1 MTKTINGEDMQRLET
16 KKKFREDLEKLR
28 KQEVPEEVRNF
39 LTLLENIKKD
49 PAALQSLRD
58 EIVKNYGQ

>member
-1 MTKTINGEDMQRLET
+1 MTKTINGEDMQRLEA
-16 KKKFREDLEKLR
+16 KKKFQEDLEKLR
-28 KQEVPEEVRNF
+28 KQEVPEGVRSF
-39 LTLLENIKKD
+39 LMLLENIKKD

>member
-1 MTKTINGEDMQRLET
+1 MKTIDGEDLQRLET
-16 KKKFREDLEKLR
+16 KKKFQEDLEKLK
-28 KQEVPEEVRNF
+28 KQEVPEDVKNF
-39 LTLLENIKKD
+39 LMLIENIKKD

>member
-1 MTKTINGEDMQRLET
+1 MKTIDGEDLQRLET
-16 KKKFREDLEKLR
+16 KKKFQEDLEKLR
-28 KQEVPEEVRNF
+28 KQEVPEDVKNF
-39 LTLLENIKKD
+39 LMLIENIKKD